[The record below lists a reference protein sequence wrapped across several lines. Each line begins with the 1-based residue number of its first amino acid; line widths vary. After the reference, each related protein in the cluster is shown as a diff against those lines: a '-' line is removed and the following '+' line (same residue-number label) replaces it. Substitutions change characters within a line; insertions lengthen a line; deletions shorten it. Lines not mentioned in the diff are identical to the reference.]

1 MRKSFLTVAA
11 MCLAAIVFVAC
22 DQKKE
27 DAVMVILKMQ
37 DTDYWAQVASAI
49 DKECAAQNV
58 NAVIRFTTSDADYQ
72 SQLNALDEIAEL
84 DYNYK
89 GIIAVPI
96 YSEGNHQVET
106 RIAGLAGE
114 LNIPVIIIDTPVNE
128 SESPLAGKYRTFV
141 GTDNVEAGKL
151 LGEQIDVPAENI
163 LSVRSKA
170 SNAGKLRYDGFTA
183 VVGSTS
189 LWEATEAEAA
199 NLDQKA
205 EEYPEASCIVCFNG
219 SMSCHADVLAT
230 LEDNGKEVYTFD
242 VFKANLQSLR
252 EGGAVKG
259 ILAQN
264 TFEIGKQAVDAVFN
278 AAVKNPSYIAPV
290 YLSQEDADSDD
301 LKAFIEFYQK

>member
-1 MRKSFLTVAA
+1 MRKILLTVAA
-11 MCLAAIVFVAC
+11 MCLAAIAFVAC

-27 DAVMVILKMQ
+27 DAVMVVLKME
-37 DTDYWAQVASAI
+37 DGNYWLQVASAI
-49 DKECAAQNV
+49 DRECAAQNV
-58 NAVIRFTTSDADYQ
+58 KAVIRYTTSDADYQ
-72 SQLNALDEIAEL
+72 SQLNALDEMVEH

-106 RIAGLAGE
+106 RIAGLAEE
-114 LNIPVIIIDTPVNE
+114 LNIPVIILDTPVKE

-170 SNAGKLRYDGFTA
+170 SNAGQLRYDGFTS
-183 VVGSTS
+183 VVGTTS
-189 LWEATEAEAA
+189 LWETTEAEAA

-219 SMSCHADVLAT
+219 SMSCYADVLVT
-230 LEDNGKEVYTFD
+230 LEENGKEVYTFD
-242 VFKANLQSLR
+242 VYKANLESLL
-252 EGGAVKG
+252 EGGVVKG

-264 TFEIGKQAVDAVFN
+264 TFEMGKQAVDAVFN
-278 AAVKNPSYIAPV
+278 ASVKNPFYIAPV
-290 YLSQEDADSDD
+290 YLSQEDADSDV
-301 LKAFIEFYQK
+301 LKPYIEFYK